1 MLRWSRGR
9 SSSAREGGY
18 RKGLGDVL
26 KAHGDKVTGEFT
38 SIDAVAAEVH
48 CDDLAALARMS
59 ATASVSVNAPMEPHG
74 ESARKSS
81 SLGE

>member
-1 MLRWSRGR
+1 MLRWSPRGHHP
-9 SSSAREGGY
+9 ARAGY
-18 RKGLGDVL
+18 RKGLGDAL

-74 ESARKSS
+74 ESQEKLE
-81 SLGE
+81 LGE